1 MMGVC
6 TSKNEIINEKIEINE
21 NVYQNNEEKDNE
33 KQEEKQEENN
43 DNHIDDNRCEL
54 NKNKHGKILETIEY
68 DDTIPFI
75 PPVTRGKV
83 IKVYDG
89 DTITIASKMPWDSS
103 PFFRFSVRLNG
114 IDCPE
119 IRTKNV
125 NEKKCAKMAKE
136 MLSKNILHKI
146 VTLKNVELEKY
157 GRILADVY
165 IQDTNVTDCLIK
177 NHLAVEYHGGK
188 KQCPEDWLDYYNKRN
203 TKQSNS

>member
-1 MMGVC
+1 MMGNKLC
-6 TSKNEIINEKIEINE
+6 TSKNTIIEKNNTEIKNTKEMEKYDKLVVKELPLKKVEEII
-21 NVYQNNEEKDNE
+21 VEEKV
-33 KQEEKQEENN
+33 QETT
-43 DNHIDDNRCEL
+43 
-54 NKNKHGKILETIEY
+54 GKILETVNY
-68 DDTIPFI
+68 NDTIPFI
-75 PPVTRGKV
+75 PPVSKGKV

-119 IRTKNV
+119 MRTKNV
-125 NEKKCAKMAKE
+125 NEKKCAKLAKE
-136 MLSKNILHKI
+136 MLTTNILNKI
-146 VTLKNVELEKY
+146 VTLKNVQLEKY

-188 KQCPEDWLDYYNKRN
+188 KQCPDDWLEYYNKRN
-203 TKQSNS
+203 N

>member
-6 TSKNEIINEKIEINE
+6 TSKNEIINEKIDMYQD
-21 NVYQNNEEKDNE
+21 NVS
-33 KQEEKQEENN
+33 ENN
-43 DNHIDDNRCEL
+43 VSEDNVNQDGKTEIIQDEVQDNTDGNSCEL
-54 NKNKHGKILETIEY
+54 NENKHGKILETIEY

-188 KQCPEDWLDYYNKRN
+188 KQCPDDWLEYYSKRN
-203 TKQSNS
+203 N

>member
-1 MMGVC
+1 MMGNFMC
-6 TSKNEIINEKIEINE
+6 TSKNEIVNEKIDMYQDNVSEDNVNQDGKTE
-21 NVYQNNEEKDNE
+21 NIQDEVKDNTDG
-33 KQEEKQEENN
+33 NS
-43 DNHIDDNRCEL
+43 CEL
-54 NKNKHGKILETIEY
+54 NENKHGKILETIEY

-188 KQCPEDWLDYYNKRN
+188 KQCPDDWLEYYSKRN
-203 TKQSNS
+203 N

>member
-1 MMGVC
+1 MC
-6 TSKNEIINEKIEINE
+6 TSKNEIINEKIDMYQD
-21 NVYQNNEEKDNE
+21 NVSKDNVNQDG
-33 KQEEKQEENN
+33 KTENIQDEVQ
-43 DNHIDDNRCEL
+43 DNTDGNSCEL
-54 NKNKHGKILETIEY
+54 NENKHGKILETIEY

-188 KQCPEDWLDYYNKRN
+188 KQCPDDWLEYYSKRN
-203 TKQSNS
+203 N

>member
-1 MMGVC
+1 MMGNFMC
-6 TSKNEIINEKIEINE
+6 TSKNEIINEKIDMYQD
-21 NVYQNNEEKDNE
+21 NVSKDNVNQDG
-33 KQEEKQEENN
+33 KTENIQDEVQ
-43 DNHIDDNRCEL
+43 DNTDGNSCEL
-54 NKNKHGKILETIEY
+54 NENKHGKILETIEY

-188 KQCPEDWLDYYNKRN
+188 KQCPDDWLEYYSKRN
-203 TKQSNS
+203 N